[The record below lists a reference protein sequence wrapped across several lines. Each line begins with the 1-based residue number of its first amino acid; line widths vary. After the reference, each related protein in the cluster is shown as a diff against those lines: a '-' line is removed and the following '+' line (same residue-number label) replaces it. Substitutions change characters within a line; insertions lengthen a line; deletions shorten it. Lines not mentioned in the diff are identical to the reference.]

1 MNTPPDP
8 PSPYQSPTADLSE
21 PIAPLQELP
30 PHQRSAAPKVFGVL
44 SIIFSSLVLLGS
56 SFSLLG
62 TLASSAS
69 GGMGNMVNDGDKA
82 AEINAMVAPMARI
95 FQGLALESL
104 ILFLM
109 SALLLAIGI
118 GQLRYRAWAR
128 RWSVYWAV
136 AGLAC
141 VVLLV
146 VISMLIV
153 SPAYADLLDGLSR
166 IKPPNG
172 EAPMPQLGSLSGL
185 VGGVFAITAVILYT
199 PYPALMLLFFTREH
213 VRASMTR

>member
-1 MNTPPDP
+1 M
-8 PSPYQSPTADLSE
+8 
-21 PIAPLQELP
+21 
-30 PHQRSAAPKVFGVL
+30 FGVL
-44 SIIFSSLVLLGS
+44 SIIFSSVVLLGS
-56 SFSLLG
+56 ALGLLG
-62 TLASSAS
+62 TLASSALA
-69 GGMGNMVNDGDKA
+69 GAGNMVPDADKA
-82 AEINAMVAPMARI
+82 AELNAMLAPMARVY
-95 FQGLALESL
+95 QGLGLESL

-109 SALLLAIGI
+109 SVLLLAIGI

-146 VISMLIV
+146 VISMVIV
-153 SPAYADLLDGLSR
+153 SPAYADLLDALSR

-172 EAPMPQLGSLSGL
+172 EQMPQLGALSGM
-185 VGGVFAITAVILYT
+185 VGGVFAVIAIILYT

>member
-1 MNTPPDP
+1 MNTPTDL
-8 PSPYQSPTADLSE
+8 PSPYQSPTADLSQ
-21 PIAPLQELP
+21 PAAPMQELP

-44 SIIFSSLVLLGS
+44 SIIFSSVVLLGS
-56 SFSLLG
+56 ALGLLG
-62 TLASSAS
+62 TLASSALE
-69 GGMGNMVNDGDKA
+69 GMGSMVNDTDKA
-82 AEINAMVAPMARI
+82 AELNAMIGPMARVY
-95 FQGLALESL
+95 QGLGLESL

-109 SALLLAIGI
+109 SAVLLAIGI
-118 GQLRYRAWAR
+118 GQIRYRAWAR
-128 RWSVYWAV
+128 RWSVYWAI

-146 VISMLIV
+146 VISLVIV
-153 SPAYADLLDGLSR
+153 SPAYADLLDALSR

-172 EAPMPQLGSLSGL
+172 EQMPQLGALSGM
-185 VGGVFAITAVILYT
+185 VGGVFAVIAIILYT